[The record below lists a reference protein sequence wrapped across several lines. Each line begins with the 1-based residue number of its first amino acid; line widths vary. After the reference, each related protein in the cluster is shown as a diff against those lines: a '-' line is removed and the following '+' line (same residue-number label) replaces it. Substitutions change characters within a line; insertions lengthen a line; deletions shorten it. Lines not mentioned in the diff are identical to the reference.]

1 MGGWRL
7 GDLIICRTETTDYE
21 GIILRDIQ
29 LTGLSGEVK
38 RVKHIQFTNW
48 PNYGVVDDLAELLEF
63 VRKVLAVWREAG
75 GPLVVHCSGGV
86 GRSGTFTTIITVLN
100 LLTRAVQAGD
110 LSSLENYLGDQEE
123 MVLTELVLHLR
134 RVRHPW
140 MVEGEQQYL
149 LAYQA
154 VLGII
159 DQLNSQSQNP

>member
-1 MGGWRL
+1 MEVG

-29 LTGLSGEVK
+29 LTGLSGEVR

-100 LLTRAVQAGD
+100 MLTRAVQAGD
-110 LSSLENYLGDQEE
+110 LSSLGNYLGDQEE

>member
-1 MGGWRL
+1 M
-7 GDLIICRTETTDYE
+7 GDLMICRTETTDYE

-29 LTGLSGEVK
+29 LTGLSGEVR

-48 PNYGVVDDLAELLEF
+48 PNYGVVNNLPELMEF
-63 VRKVLAVWREAG
+63 IRKVLGDWREAG
-75 GPLVVHCSGGV
+75 GPMVVHCSGGV
-86 GRSGTFTTIITVLN
+86 GRSGTFATILTIYN
-100 LLTRAVQAGD
+100 LLTRAVQTGD
-110 LSSLENYLGDQEE
+110 LSSLENYLGEEGE

-159 DQLNSQSQNP
+159 DQLNSQSQNT